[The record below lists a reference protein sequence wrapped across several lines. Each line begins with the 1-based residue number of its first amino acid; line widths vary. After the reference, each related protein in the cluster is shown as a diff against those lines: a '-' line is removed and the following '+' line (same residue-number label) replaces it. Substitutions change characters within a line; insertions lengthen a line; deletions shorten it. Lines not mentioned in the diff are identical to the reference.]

1 MNTPDN
7 TAAVRRALLL
17 VFAGIALTVLG
28 TSLDTYTHRPAWRV
42 LAVIGA
48 LVQITG
54 WVLYFR
60 RTRGGAS

>member
-1 MNTPDN
+1 MNTTDN
-7 TAAVRRALLL
+7 TAVRRALLL
-17 VFAGIALTVLG
+17 VFAGIALAVLG

-42 LAVIGA
+42 LAMVGV

>member
-1 MNTPDN
+1 MNTTDT

-28 TSLDTYTHRPAWRV
+28 TSLDTYTHRPAWRA

-48 LVQITG
+48 LVQTAG

>member
-1 MNTPDN
+1 MSD
-7 TAAVRRALLL
+7 TAARRALLV

-28 TSLDTYTHRPAWRV
+28 TSLDTYTHRPVWRA
-42 LAVIGA
+42 LAIIGA
-48 LVQITG
+48 LVQTAG

>member
-1 MNTPDN
+1 MNTTDN
-7 TAAVRRALLL
+7 TAVRRALLV

-42 LAVIGA
+42 LAMVGA